1 MRATVLI
8 VLVALTIMA
17 GCSTPLTER
26 AARVRVIPH
35 DAAAMSGCKTLGSV
49 AGRSHPVLLESAARS
64 EAMAHL
70 LDAAARMDADTV
82 AIVSTSATD
91 DGVVTLHGVALK
103 CF

>member
-8 VLVALTIMA
+8 VLVALTVVA
-17 GCSTPLTER
+17 GCATPLTER

-35 DAAAMSGCKTLGSV
+35 DAASMSGCKQLGSV
-49 AGRSHPVLLESAARS
+49 AGRSKPVLLESAAEA

-70 LDAAARMDADTV
+70 RDAAARMDADAV
-82 AIVSTSATD
+82 AIVNTTVSD
-91 DGVVTLHGVALK
+91 EVVTLYGVALK